1 MAFKP
6 ENKLEDALVRA
17 VSDRSAAPE
26 FYRLLLESDLL
37 VLGTVQGQEDNTD
50 TFSAPPGSEL
60 QLVAG
65 EKNGQKFLPIFSSL
79 TRMQDYVKVESKY
92 LTVNGRGLFETTRGA
107 PLVLNPASEY
117 GKELAPH
124 EIAMLLGDGAPR
136 GEPKVVIGEAD
147 FPTALLDALTG
158 VFQSRPDVQAAWM
171 IQVTFADRAHEPHPL
186 VGIECTGDM
195 TSLVQSIQQA
205 AERDAPGQVFDIQ
218 RVNRNQALGMT
229 EALLKVEPFY
239 QRGVNPVL
247 RFN

>member
-26 FYRLLLESDLL
+26 FYRLLLESDIL
-37 VLGTVQGQEDNTD
+37 VLGTVAGQENNNDA
-50 TFSAPPGSEL
+50 FSAPPGSEL
-60 QLVAG
+60 SLVAG
-65 EKNGQKFLPIFSSL
+65 EKNGKKFLPIFSSL
-79 TRMQDYVKVESKY
+79 TRMQDYVKAESKY

-124 EIAMLLGDGAPR
+124 EIAMLLGEGAPQ

-147 FPTALLDALTG
+147 YPTALLAALTT
-158 VFQSRPDVQAAWM
+158 VFQARHDVKAAWM

-186 VGIECTGDM
+186 VGIECDGDM
-195 TSLVQSIQQA
+195 SALVAALQEA

-218 RVNRNQALGMT
+218 RVNRKQPLGMT
-229 EALLKVEPFY
+229 EALLRVEPFY
-239 QRGVNPVL
+239 QRGAPAATRLN
-247 RFN
+247 